1 MKPGLAPAL
10 AVFAL
15 LGAAATGVVAGLEG
29 LKPTDAHAA
38 PQAAAVKATQFT
50 LKNGMQLVV
59 IPDHR
64 APVVTHMV
72 WYHVGGTDDPPGLS
86 GAAHFFEHLMFRG
99 TKEVPNGELSKI
111 VARNGGQDN
120 AQTSHDYTVFFQRI
134 AKDRLPIV
142 MGLEADRMVNLD
154 LSEPNVV
161 TERDVVLEER
171 HLRIDSE
178 PQAMAEEQRSIFR
191 IPMAVP

>member
-15 LGAAATGVVAGLEG
+15 LGAAAIAVVAGLEG
-29 LKPTDAHAA
+29 LEPTGALAA
-38 PQAAAVKATQFT
+38 PAASAKATQFT

-86 GAAHFFEHLMFRG
+86 CAAHFLEHLMFPL
-99 TKEVPNGELSKI
+99 TK
-111 VARNGGQDN
+111 D
-120 AQTSHDYTVFFQRI
+120 
-134 AKDRLPIV
+134 
-142 MGLEADRMVNLD
+142 
-154 LSEPNVV
+154 V
-161 TERDVVLEER
+161 T
-171 HLRIDSE
+171 
-178 PQAMAEEQRSIFR
+178 
-191 IPMAVP
+191 

>member
-1 MKPGLAPAL
+1 PMFATARLLLTA
-10 AVFAL
+10 AVVSA
-15 LGAAATGVVAGLEG
+15 GVTTGVAGSAPVAETG
-29 LKPTDAHAA
+29 
-38 PQAAAVKATQFT
+38 QAKAVSFT
-50 LKNGMQLVV
+50 LKNGLQLVV
-59 IPDHR
+59 VPDHR

-72 WYHVGGTDDPPGLS
+72 WYRVGGTDDPPGLS

-99 TKEVPNGELSKI
+99 TKAVPNGELSKI
-111 VARNGGQDN
+111 IARNGGQDN
-120 AQTSHDYTVFFQRI
+120 AQTSEDYTVFFQRI
-134 AKDRLPIV
+134 AKDRLPLV

-178 PQAMAEEQRSIFR
+178 PQALAQEQ
-191 IPMAVP
+191 MQA